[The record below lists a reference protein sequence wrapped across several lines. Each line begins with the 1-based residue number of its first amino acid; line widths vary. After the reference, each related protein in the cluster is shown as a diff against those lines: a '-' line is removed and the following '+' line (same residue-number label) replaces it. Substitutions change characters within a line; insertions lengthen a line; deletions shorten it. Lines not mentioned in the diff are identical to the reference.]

1 MEKRLNKIYSV
12 AQKDMEKKVDSYFKR
27 FEAKDEMKRKLVE
40 VGELTEA
47 KYKEWRKNQLL
58 TGKHWKQMQK
68 QISEQMLAADKTA
81 IAYINSQ
88 LPAVYAMN
96 YNSLAEQ
103 INRIKG
109 YSFEL
114 ADAHTV
120 KNLATTNKTLLPYK
134 YVDEKKVIRWNTKR
148 VNAQVMQGIIQGES
162 IPKIAKRLSENVPG
176 MEKESAI
183 RNARTTVTSAENKGR
198 MDSYHEAEE
207 MGIVVKK
214 VWVASIDNRTR
225 DAHRELNGQE
235 EDVDTPFIT
244 TLALSKTNIIR
255 DKIMYPGDPNANAA
269 NVYNCRCCLKS
280 KIVSI
285 KKR

>member
-1 MEKRLNKIYSV
+1 MEKRLNKIYS
-12 AQKDMEKKVDSYFKR
+12 ATQKDMKKKVDAYFKR
-27 FEAKDEMKRKLVE
+27 FEAKDAAKRKLVE
-40 VGELTEA
+40 AGELTEA

-58 TGKHWKQMQK
+58 TGGHWKEMQR

-81 IAYINSQ
+81 IAYINGQ
-88 LPAVYAMN
+88 LPTVYAMN
-96 YNSLAEQ
+96 YNALGEQ
-103 INRIKG
+103 INRLKG

-134 YVDEKKVIRWNTKR
+134 HVDEKKVIRWNTKQ

-162 IPKIAKRLSENVPG
+162 IPKIAKRLSANVPG
-176 MEKESAI
+176 MEKDSAI

-214 VWVASIDNRTR
+214 VWVAAVDNRTR
-225 DAHRELNGQE
+225 DAHLELNGKE
-235 EDVDTPFIT
+235 ADVDEPFFT
-244 TLALSKTNIIR
+244 TLALSKTKIIK
-255 DKIMYPGDPNANAA
+255 DEIMYPGDPNANPS

-280 KIVSI
+280 RIVSF